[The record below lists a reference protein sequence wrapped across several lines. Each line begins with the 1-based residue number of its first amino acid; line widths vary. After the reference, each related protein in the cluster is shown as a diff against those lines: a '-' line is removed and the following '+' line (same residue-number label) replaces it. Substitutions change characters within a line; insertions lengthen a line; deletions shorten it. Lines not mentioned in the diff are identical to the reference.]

1 MIDPEQKHY
10 KEKQYE
16 KERIAEIDGVVKVW
30 IEKRVALG
38 VYRNKECLGHT
49 AFADALAEVIPY
61 KAASSTFL
69 SIPIRHYSGLSCYI
83 VGSSGDMLIEDY
95 YAKLEWYNDI
105 YK

>member
-1 MIDPEQKHY
+1 MYSGASKIPIDRDEL
-10 KEKQYE
+10 E
-16 KERIAEIDGVVKVW
+16 
-30 IEKRVALG
+30 
-38 VYRNKECLGHT
+38 
-49 AFADALAEVIPY
+49 FAGALAEVIPY

>member
-1 MIDPEQKHY
+1 MRTIGNY
-10 KEKQYE
+10 TYE
-16 KERIAEIDGVVKVW
+16 FDRGVFGGY
-30 IEKRVALG
+30 ALYING
-38 VYRNKECLGHT
+38 AYSGRTFGSVEEYT
-49 AFADALAEVIPY
+49 AFAGALAEVIPY